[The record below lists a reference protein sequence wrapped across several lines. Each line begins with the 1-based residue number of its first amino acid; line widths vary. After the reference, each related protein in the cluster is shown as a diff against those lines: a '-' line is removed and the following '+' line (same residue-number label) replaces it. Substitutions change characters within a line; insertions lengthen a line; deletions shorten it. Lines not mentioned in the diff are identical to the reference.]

1 MGEQFNNFINHNK
14 PNLVDYN
21 LLQKINDLYKPSYSN
36 FFTIMPNNENKL
48 LGGVSNNVAVTMPT
62 NMPSMPTNIPM
73 SSNVPINIPY
83 TMPTNMPISNN
94 IPVSYYNNQQLN
106 SFQESKPVTFL
117 QYAGNFIYKHIKE
130 NLFISVIVVSL
141 ILFLSWCYVEKKRH
155 DKIQEK
161 MIRKE
166 YMKSLLDEELFIK
179 EPEELNINELFKD
192 INNDLQEEIVNN
204 KENNNKENST
214 IDISLNKKN
223 MLNTD
228 VSINN
233 IPINIVASNNSTK
246 YMDVSNFNNNSYMLL

>member
-48 LGGVSNNVAVTMPT
+48 LGGVSNNV
-62 NMPSMPTNIPM
+62 PSNIP
-73 SSNVPINIPY
+73 SNIPSNVPTSIPY
-83 TMPTNMPISNN
+83 TMPTNMPMPNT

-130 NLFISVIVVSL
+130 NLFISIIVVSL

-192 INNDLQEEIVNN
+192 INNDIQEEIII
-204 KENNNKENST
+204 KPENISKENST

-228 VSINN
+228 VSVNN
-233 IPINIVASNNSTK
+233 MPINIVASNNSTK
-246 YMDVSNFNNNSYMLL
+246 YMDVSDFNNNSYMLL

>member
-48 LGGVSNNVAVTMPT
+48 LGGVPN
-62 NMPSMPTNIPM
+62 
-73 SSNVPINIPY
+73 NVPINIPY
-83 TMPTNMPISNN
+83 NMPTNMPMSNT
-94 IPVSYYNNQQLN
+94 IPVSYLNNQQMN
-106 SFQESKPVTFL
+106 TFQESKPVTYI
-117 QYAGNFIYKHIKE
+117 QYAGNILYKYIKE
-130 NLFISVIVVSL
+130 NLFISIIVISL

-161 MIRKE
+161 IIRKE

-192 INNDLQEEIVNN
+192 INNDLQEQIVNTTEN
-204 KENNNKENST
+204 TIKENTSV
-214 IDISLNKKN
+214 DISTDKKN
-223 MLNTD
+223 IIHTVPVNLVPTNSVSVNNT
-228 VSINN
+228 SIIHGINN
-233 IPINIVASNNSTK
+233 TNNSNK
-246 YMDVSNFNNNSYMLL
+246 YMDVSNFSNNSYMLL